1 MRSAIEVVGVAELW
15 GFDTRPRVCSLP
27 NRCER
32 YRPVVPQQT
41 LARIILGLCAVL
53 CLCCSARNITAS
65 SLLSNSVLL
74 HKHHTHPSSRPHVL
88 HIRTHGNTRS
98 PAVALASSNFSHSVT
113 AQGFSSR
120 PSAGSLRFLPRP
132 SGWKIPFLLSLRDSI
147 SPLGVSVSPAQNDH
161 SSRRAARADLRIS
174 PRPVEAT
181 RHQPSTRVIAIIQRD
196 QWQEEL

>member
-1 MRSAIEVVGVAELW
+1 MRLGACVVRSRSSVSQSCGALIR
-15 GFDTRPRVCSLP
+15 GRRVCSLP

-53 CLCCSARNITAS
+53 CLCCSARNITAL
-65 SLLSNSVLL
+65 SLPSFSVHL
-74 HKHHTHPSSRPHVL
+74 HKYHTHPSSRLHVL

-120 PSAGSLRFLPRP
+120 PSAGSLCFLPRP
-132 SGWKIPFLLSLRDSI
+132 FGCEIPLLLSLRDSTLP
-147 SPLGVSVSPAQNDH
+147 SGVSVSPAQDDH
-161 SSRRAARADLRIS
+161 SGR
-174 PRPVEAT
+174 
-181 RHQPSTRVIAIIQRD
+181 
-196 QWQEEL
+196 